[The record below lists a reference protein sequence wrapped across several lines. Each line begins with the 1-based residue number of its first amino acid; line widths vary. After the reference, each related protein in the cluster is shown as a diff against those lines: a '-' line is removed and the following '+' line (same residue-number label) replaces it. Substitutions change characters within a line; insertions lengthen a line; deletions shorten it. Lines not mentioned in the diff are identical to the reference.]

1 MKVKIIN
8 FLELLFACDKDDRS
22 LRFER
27 VAQSCQIQVN
37 EVEFLVMKAMSL
49 ELVKGQIDEVDQ
61 LVHIDWILPR
71 YLSRAHIEIMV
82 NKIQLWEEKMEEV
95 IRQVES

>member
-1 MKVKIIN
+1 
-8 FLELLFACDKDDRS
+8 
-22 LRFER
+22 
-27 VAQSCQIQVN
+27 
-37 EVEFLVMKAMSL
+37 MKAMSL

-82 NKIQLWEEKMEEV
+82 NKI
-95 IRQVES
+95 

>member
-22 LRFER
+22 LRFDR
-27 VAQSCQIQVN
+27 VALSCQIQVN

-49 ELVKGQIDEVDQ
+49 ELVKG
-61 LVHIDWILPR
+61 
-71 YLSRAHIEIMV
+71 
-82 NKIQLWEEKMEEV
+82 
-95 IRQVES
+95 